1 MLLDN
6 TSLEAEAAG
15 LEAEADALS
24 ESIDQA
30 IRSNQ
35 MELVQEGSES
45 RIKADVYQTTN
56 ENSRYL
62 ILSTC
67 HPTVPEKRCLLIC
80 VLSSIAS
87 TEYTGDGITPEDI
100 PK

>member
-1 MLLDN
+1 MTVVGIDV
-6 TSLEAEAAG
+6 SKGKSMVAAMKPG
-15 LEAEADALS
+15 G
-24 ESIDQA
+24 
-30 IRSNQ
+30 
-35 MELVQEGSES
+35 ELV
-45 RIKADVYQTTN
+45 AAPN